1 MAHGQNI
8 LHALHS
14 WLIHHDAWSK
24 HFACRAF
31 MAHPSWHVVKTFCMP
46 FVHGSGDGCP
56 ATYFHDKNTAAM
68 LSSTAK

>member
-31 MAHPSWHVVKTFCMP
+31 
-46 FVHGSGDGCP
+46 HGSSIMARGQNILQMDVLQH
-56 ATYFHDKNTAAM
+56 TSMIRNTAAM
-68 LSSTAK
+68 LSSTAI